1 MILKLPYPLN
11 SGTQMDTKTTNDMT
25 IPSRE
30 IIRLSGNDTVCMGK
44 LKEVDSKNFPKLV
57 FIVSMMKQVI
67 ISQQHKIDML
77 LKKAKTKEDKTRDER
92 VIYWFITFLL
102 LLVGLRII
110 CLLPSQDLVNFQ
122 ANIISNQSEIITSQ
136 AETIASQAETIL
148 LLKNELRQTQ
158 EFFSNVLKLVFV
170 CMGVGVSFG
179 YYFLSGLKNKI
190 RSQEKLIVEQ
200 IYQGLIREENKKKN
214 ETKTAVNFSLLF
226 LSGTAFFVFVS
237 ELYFIS
243 TLF

>member
-1 MILKLPYPLN
+1 
-11 SGTQMDTKTTNDMT
+11 MDTKTTNDMT

-30 IIRLSGNDTVCMGK
+30 IIRVSSTVCMGK
-44 LKEVDSKNFPKLV
+44 LEVDSKNFPKLV

-77 LKKAKTKEDKTRDER
+77 LKKAKTRDAKTRDER

-102 LLVGLRII
+102 VLVGLRIV

-122 ANIISNQSEIITSQ
+122 ANIISNQSKTIESQ
-136 AETIASQAETIL
+136 AETITSQAETIL
-148 LLKNELRQTQ
+148 LLQNELRQTR

-200 IYQGLIREENKKKN
+200 IYQGLIREKN
-214 ETKTAVNFSLLF
+214 DTKNVTKTANFSLLF
-226 LSGTAFFVFVS
+226 LSGAAFFVFVS

>member
-77 LKKAKTKEDKTRDER
+77 LKKAKTRDDKTRDER

-102 LLVGLRII
+102 VLVGLRII
-110 CLLPSQDLVNFQ
+110 WLLPSQDLVNFQ
-122 ANIISNQSEIITSQ
+122 ANIISNQSE
-136 AETIASQAETIL
+136 TIASQAETIL
-148 LLKNELRQTQ
+148 LLQNELRQTQ

-200 IYQGLIREENKKKN
+200 IYQGLIREENKTKN
-214 ETKTAVNFSLLF
+214 ETKTEVNFSLLF
-226 LSGTAFFVFVS
+226 LSGAAFFVFVS

>member
-30 IIRLSGNDTVCMGK
+30 IIRLSGNDTVCMAK
-44 LKEVDSKNFPKLV
+44 LEVDSKNFPKLV
-57 FIVSMMKQVI
+57 FIISMMKQVI
-67 ISQQHKIDML
+67 ISQRHKIDIL
-77 LKKAKTKEDKTRDER
+77 LKKAKTRDDKTRDER

-102 LLVGLRII
+102 VLVGLRII
-110 CLLPSQDLVNFQ
+110 CLLPSQDFVNFQ
-122 ANIISNQSEIITSQ
+122 VNIISNQSEIITSQ

-148 LLKNELRQTQ
+148 LLKNELRQTR

-200 IYQGLIREENKKKN
+200 IYQGLIREENKTKN
-214 ETKTAVNFSLLF
+214 ETKTEVNFSLLF

>member
-1 MILKLPYPLN
+1 
-11 SGTQMDTKTTNDMT
+11 MDTKTTNNMT

-30 IIRLSGNDTVCMGK
+30 IIRLSSGNDTEICMGK
-44 LKEVDSKNFPKLV
+44 VEEVDSKNFPKLV
-57 FIVSMMKQVI
+57 FIISMMKQVI

-77 LKKAKTKEDKTRDER
+77 LKKAKTRDDKTRDER

-102 LLVGLRII
+102 VLVGLRII
-110 CLLPSQDLVNFQ
+110 YLLPSQDLVNFQ
-122 ANIISNQSEIITSQ
+122 ANIIASQSETITSQ
-136 AETIASQAETIL
+136 SETIASQAETIL

-158 EFFSNVLKLVFV
+158 DFFLNVFKLVFV

-200 IYQGLIREENKKKN
+200 IYQGLIREENETKN
-214 ETKTAVNFSLLF
+214 ETKNEMKTANFSLLF

>member
-1 MILKLPYPLN
+1 
-11 SGTQMDTKTTNDMT
+11 MDTKTTNNMT

-30 IIRLSGNDTVCMGK
+30 IIRLSSGNDTEICMGK
-44 LKEVDSKNFPKLV
+44 LEVDSKNFPKLV
-57 FIVSMMKQVI
+57 FIISMMKQVI
-67 ISQQHKIDML
+67 ISQRHKIDML
-77 LKKAKTKEDKTRDER
+77 LKKAKTRDDKTR

-122 ANIISNQSEIITSQ
+122 ANIISNQSEIIT
-136 AETIASQAETIL
+136 SQAETIL

-200 IYQGLIREENKKKN
+200 IYQGLIREENK
-214 ETKTAVNFSLLF
+214 TKTAVNFSLLF

>member
-57 FIVSMMKQVI
+57 FIISMMKQVI
-67 ISQQHKIDML
+67 ISQRHKIDML
-77 LKKAKTKEDKTRDER
+77 LKKAKTSDDKTRDER

-102 LLVGLRII
+102 VLVGLRIVW
-110 CLLPSQDLVNFQ
+110 LLPSQDLVNFQ

-136 AETIASQAETIL
+136 AETIL
-148 LLKNELRQTQ
+148 LLQNELRQTR

-200 IYQGLIREENKKKN
+200 IYQGLIREEKKTKN
-214 ETKTAVNFSLLF
+214 ETKTVNSLLF